1 LKEVRFSS
9 SLSGREYYG
18 RDHQVNGETF
28 FPGAGFL
35 EMACVSGMVAGEESV
50 TRIEDIV
57 WMQPLRLAS
66 GDHQVD
72 TLLRSDGNHA
82 EYAIVSFNEDNER
95 VVHSEGRVYYGSR
108 AKFGN
113 EVQAACSIQKR
124 ATKTLQGEACYRQ
137 LEGFGLRYGPCFRTM
152 QELYV
157 GSGFALSRL
166 SLAEELK
173 DDFDQYILHPCIIDG
188 ALQTVIG
195 IARGAESDT
204 PYLPFALGEVEILR
218 PLTQTCY
225 AYAEHAASDSS
236 SSDIKQFNIRLLS
249 ESGDVLVKLNNF
261 YVRALRGSVQSSQ
274 REHVGLEVC
283 VAAS

>member
-1 LKEVRFSS
+1 
-9 SLSGREYYG
+9 
-18 RDHQVNGETF
+18 
-28 FPGAGFL
+28 
-35 EMACVSGMVAGEESV
+35 
-50 TRIEDIV
+50 
-57 WMQPLRLAS
+57 
-66 GDHQVD
+66 
-72 TLLRSDGNHA
+72 
-82 EYAIVSFNEDNER
+82 
-95 VVHSEGRVYYGSR
+95 
-108 AKFGN
+108 
-113 EVQAACSIQKR
+113 
-124 ATKTLQGEACYRQ
+124 
-137 LEGFGLRYGPCFRTM
+137 M

-225 AYAEHAASDSS
+225 AYVEHAASDST
-236 SSDIKQFNIRLLS
+236 SSDVKQFNIRLLS

-261 YVRALRGSVQSSQ
+261 RRALRGSVQAQ
-274 REHVGLEVC
+274 REHVGFQAWWGLQQGPARRLPQAPGRPSFRLRMC
-283 VAAS
+283 PA